1 MPPTEKNYS
10 TLLGHKVK
18 SYKPCYEKAVALFY
32 RNMHAVHDKI
42 DFLFAVHDGD
52 KIKNIPIYHLNQSF
66 TSLPFYNNADLNY
79 ILKNNWH
86 NQYNRRCLLSE
97 SIDSFW

>member
-18 SYKPCYEKAVALFY
+18 SYKPCYEKAVALFC
-32 RNMHAVHDKI
+32 RDMHAVHDKI

-52 KIKNIPIYHLNQSF
+52 KIKNIPFEPILHF
-66 TSLPFYNNADLNY
+66 ASLLQQCGFKLYFKEQLAQQ
-79 ILKNNWH
+79 I
-86 NQYNRRCLLSE
+86 Q
-97 SIDSFW
+97 

>member
-18 SYKPCYEKAVALFY
+18 SYKPCYEKAVALFC
-32 RNMHAVHDKI
+32 RDMHAVHDKI

-52 KIKNIPIYHLNQSF
+52 KI
-66 TSLPFYNNADLNY
+66 
-79 ILKNNWH
+79 
-86 NQYNRRCLLSE
+86 
-97 SIDSFW
+97 